1 MSNIQTAIIR
11 LAFRKGSDFIHV
23 GLTKQGN
30 KTFIGE
36 IVYSEDLVVSHYNQL
51 VSVSGQSVEGNVGT
65 ICIADDEEAD
75 RLIEQIESIQA
86 KRLANERGNKYPFVF
101 LRVVT
106 EGLVIYNKGN
116 KDEKDRVTFLDVE
129 LIEVEENAP
138 YEVAQ
143 IDRRDI
149 LPQTNAARLSSQSQS
164 ARYGTVSYQAVRNS
178 RKNKTNQERV
188 WNNPRRTPPV
198 VEPTEI
204 PLDSQQDKLNMVASA
219 MRSAGMSPLEIAEA
233 LKEQVGV

>member
-51 VSVSGQSVEGNVGT
+51 VSVSSQSVEGNVGT

-86 KRLANERGNKYPFVF
+86 NRPINERGNKYPFVF

-106 EGLVIYNKGN
+106 DGLVIYNKGSR
-116 KDEKDRVTFLDVE
+116 DEKDRLTFLDVE
-129 LIEVEENAP
+129 LIEVEEDAP
-138 YEVAQ
+138 PEVAQ
-143 IDRRDI
+143 IEKRAV
-149 LPQTNAARLSSQSQS
+149 LPQVTA

-178 RKNKTNQERV
+178 RKNKANQERV
-188 WNNPRRTPPV
+188 WNNPRRSPSV

-204 PLDSQQDKLNMVASA
+204 PLDSPQDKLNMVASA

>member
-11 LAFRKGSDFIHV
+11 LAFRKGSDEIHV

-30 KTFIGE
+30 KTFIGK

-51 VSVSGQSVEGNVGT
+51 VNVSGQSVEGNVGT

-75 RLIEQIESIQA
+75 RLIKQIESIQA
-86 KRLANERGNKYPFVF
+86 NRLVNERGNKYPFVF

-106 EGLVIYNKGN
+106 DGLVIYNKGN
-116 KDEKDRVTFLDVE
+116 RDEKDRLTFLDVE
-129 LIEVEENAP
+129 LIEVEEDAP
-138 YEVAQ
+138 TEVAQ
-143 IDRRDI
+143 IEKRAA
-149 LPQTNAARLSSQSQS
+149 LPQVTA
-164 ARYGTVSYQAVRNS
+164 ARYGTVSYQAVRHS
-178 RKNKTNQERV
+178 RKNKANQERV
-188 WNNPRRTPPV
+188 WSNPRRSPSV

-204 PLDSQQDKLNMVASA
+204 PSDSPQDKLNMVASA
-219 MRSAGMSPLEIAEA
+219 MRSADMSPLEIAEA

>member
-51 VSVSGQSVEGNVGT
+51 VNVSGQSVEGNVGT

-86 KRLANERGNKYPFVF
+86 NRLVNERGNKYPFVL

-106 EGLVIYNKGN
+106 DGLVIYNKGSR
-116 KDEKDRVTFLDVE
+116 DEKDRLTFLDVE
-129 LIEVEENAP
+129 LIEVEEDAP
-138 YEVAQ
+138 PEVAQ
-143 IDRRDI
+143 IEKRAV
-149 LPQTNAARLSSQSQS
+149 LPQVTA

-178 RKNKTNQERV
+178 RKNKANQERV
-188 WNNPRRTPPV
+188 WNNPRRSPSV

-204 PLDSQQDKLNMVASA
+204 SSDSPQDKLNMVASA

>member
-11 LAFRKGSDFIHV
+11 LAFRKGSDEIHV

-36 IVYSEDLVVSHYNQL
+36 IVYSQDLVVSHYNQL
-51 VSVSGQSVEGNVGT
+51 VSISGQSVEGNVGT

-75 RLIEQIESIQA
+75 LLIEQIESIQA
-86 KRLANERGNKYPFVF
+86 NRPLNERGNKYPFVF

-106 EGLVIYNKGN
+106 DGLVIYNKGN
-116 KDEKDRVTFLDVE
+116 REEKDRLTFLDVE
-129 LIEVEENAP
+129 LIEVEEDAP
-138 YEVAQ
+138 PEVAQ
-143 IDRRDI
+143 IKRRTI
-149 LPQTNAARLSSQSQS
+149 LPQTAV
-164 ARYGTVSYQAVRNS
+164 ARYGTVSYQAVRHS
-178 RKNKTNQERV
+178 RKNNNQERV
-188 WNNPRRTPPV
+188 WSNPRRFPSV
-198 VEPTEI
+198 VEPIEI

>member
-51 VSVSGQSVEGNVGT
+51 VSVSSQSVEGNVGT

-86 KRLANERGNKYPFVF
+86 NRPINERGNKYPFVF

-106 EGLVIYNKGN
+106 DGLVIYNKGSR
-116 KDEKDRVTFLDVE
+116 DEKDRLTFLDIE
-129 LIEVEENAP
+129 LIEVEEDAP
-138 YEVAQ
+138 PEVAQ
-143 IDRRDI
+143 IEKRAV
-149 LPQTNAARLSSQSQS
+149 LPQVTA

-178 RKNKTNQERV
+178 RKNKANQERV
-188 WNNPRRTPPV
+188 WNNPRRSPSV

-204 PLDSQQDKLNMVASA
+204 PLDSPQDKLNMVASA

>member
-11 LAFRKGSDFIHV
+11 LAFRKGSDEIHV

-36 IVYSEDLVVSHYNQL
+36 IVYSQDLVVSHYNQL
-51 VSVSGQSVEGNVGT
+51 VSISGQSVEGNVGT

-75 RLIEQIESIQA
+75 LLIEQIESIQA
-86 KRLANERGNKYPFVF
+86 NRPLNERGNKYPFVF

-106 EGLVIYNKGN
+106 DGLVIYNKGN
-116 KDEKDRVTFLDVE
+116 REEKDRLTFLDVE

-138 YEVAQ
+138 PEVAQ
-143 IDRRDI
+143 IERCTI
-149 LPQTNAARLSSQSQS
+149 LPQTAV
-164 ARYGTVSYQAVRNS
+164 ARYGTVSYQAVRHS
-178 RKNKTNQERV
+178 RKNNNQERV
-188 WNNPRRTPPV
+188 WNTPRRKQEV
-198 VEPTEI
+198 VEPTQVSI
-204 PLDSQQDKLNMVASA
+204 SSDSQQDKLNMVASA
-219 MRSAGMSPLEIAEA
+219 MRSTGMSPIEIAEA